1 MELAGIEPPSALYGA
16 RPHSIWCEFC
26 VNSSTHQNQSNTTSG
41 NENGVCRPV
50 NYCQLQLEKCNT
62 ATMIAATLLCLIVGI
77 SDGDT
82 LTARC
87 GEPGQY
93 EQVKVRLQGIDA
105 PERKQPFGERAR
117 QALAEL
123 TFQKEAELRCNK
135 LDRYKRHVCSVWVKP
150 DEAPEPVKTLDAG
163 LAMVTQ
169 GMAWWYRSYAREQS
183 PQERG
188 QYEFAEQEAKARR
201 AGLWRD
207 PEPIAPWEWRQK
219 ILGKK

>member
-1 MELAGIEPPSALYGA
+1 MLA
-16 RPHSIWCEFC
+16 
-26 VNSSTHQNQSNTTSG
+26 T
-41 NENGVCRPV
+41 
-50 NYCQLQLEKCNT
+50 
-62 ATMIAATLLCLIVGI
+62 TLLCLIVGI

-87 GEPGQY
+87 GEPGAY

-150 DEAPEPVKTLDAG
+150 DEAPGPAKTLDAG

-188 QYEFAEQEAKARR
+188 QYEFAQQEAQGRHV
-201 AGLWRD
+201 GLWRD
-207 PEPIAPWEWRQK
+207 SEPIAPWEWRQLRRK
-219 ILGKK
+219 

>member
-1 MELAGIEPPSALYGA
+1 MLA
-16 RPHSIWCEFC
+16 
-26 VNSSTHQNQSNTTSG
+26 T
-41 NENGVCRPV
+41 
-50 NYCQLQLEKCNT
+50 
-62 ATMIAATLLCLIVGI
+62 TLLCLIVGI

-87 GEPGQY
+87 GEPGAY

-150 DEAPEPVKTLDAG
+150 DEAPGSAKTLDAG

-188 QYEFAEQEAKARR
+188 QYEFAEQEAAARKV
-201 AGLWRD
+201 GLWRD
-207 PEPIAPWEWRQK
+207 SEPIAPWEWRRSTRESRK
-219 ILGKK
+219 SLGP

>member
-1 MELAGIEPPSALYGA
+1 MLA
-16 RPHSIWCEFC
+16 
-26 VNSSTHQNQSNTTSG
+26 T
-41 NENGVCRPV
+41 
-50 NYCQLQLEKCNT
+50 
-62 ATMIAATLLCLIVGI
+62 TLLCLIVGI

-93 EQVKVRLQGIDA
+93 EQIKVRLQGIDA

-150 DEAPEPVKTLDAG
+150 DEAPGPAKTLDAG

-183 PQERG
+183 LQERG

-201 AGLWRD
+201 VGLWQD
-207 PEPIAPWEWRQK
+207 PEPTPPWDWRKLTREQRQTR
-219 ILGKK
+219 

>member
-1 MELAGIEPPSALYGA
+1 MVELAGIEPPSARCGA
-16 RPHSIWCEFC
+16 RPHLIWCEFC
-26 VNSSTHQNQSNTTSG
+26 VNSSPRQNQSKTTSG
-41 NENGVCRPV
+41 NEKGVCWTV
-50 NYCQLQLEKCNT
+50 KCCQLQLEKCHT
-62 ATMIAATLLCLIVGI
+62 ATMIAATLLCLVVGI

-87 GEPGQY
+87 GEPGAY

-123 TFQKEAELRCNK
+123 TFQKEAELRCTK
-135 LDRYKRHVCSVWVKP
+135 TDRYKRQVCSVWVSP
-150 DEAPEPVKTLDAG
+150 ASAPTGPRTLDAG
-163 LAMVTQ
+163 LAMITQ

-188 QYEFAEQEAKARR
+188 QYEFAEQEAKAHR
-201 AGLWRD
+201 AGLWHD
-207 PEPIAPWEWRQK
+207 SEAIAPWEWR
-219 ILGKK
+219 KKPKK

>member
-1 MELAGIEPPSALYGA
+1 ML
-16 RPHSIWCEFC
+16 
-26 VNSSTHQNQSNTTSG
+26 
-41 NENGVCRPV
+41 
-50 NYCQLQLEKCNT
+50 
-62 ATMIAATLLCLIVGI
+62 AATLLCLIVGV

-123 TFQKEAELRCNK
+123 TFQKQAELRCNK
-135 LDRYKRHVCSVWVKP
+135 IDRYKRHVCSVWVKP
-150 DEAPEPVKTLDAG
+150 NEAPGSNKTLDVG

-169 GMAWWYRSYAREQS
+169 GMAWWYRAYASEQS

-188 QYEFAEQEAKARR
+188 QYEFAEQEAKARKI
-201 AGLWRD
+201 GLWRN
-207 PEPIAPWEWRQK
+207 PEPIAPWDWRKSAREAQQVRRP
-219 ILGKK
+219 